1 MGQKVAVLAVLSLVT
16 VQSLLALTVDRP
28 LNKEELAAEAF
39 LQEYDKS
46 LGTLW
51 NEQTKAQWNYQTNLT
66 DHNNEVYLNASSK
79 VSLVCTASISYEA
92 RLFVRSPIN
101 ALDKL
106 FPFYQCYLDS
116 D

>member
-1 MGQKVAVLAVLSLVT
+1 MGQKVAVLAVLTLVT
-16 VQSLLALTVDRP
+16 AQSLPALTEDRP

-79 VSLVCTASISYEA
+79 VSLMKQDFLCAVQSTPLINSS
-92 RLFVRSPIN
+92 LFIN
-101 ALDKL
+101 AILIVIN
-106 FPFYQCYLDS
+106 
-116 D
+116 

>member
-28 LNKEELAAEAF
+28 LNKEKLAAEAF